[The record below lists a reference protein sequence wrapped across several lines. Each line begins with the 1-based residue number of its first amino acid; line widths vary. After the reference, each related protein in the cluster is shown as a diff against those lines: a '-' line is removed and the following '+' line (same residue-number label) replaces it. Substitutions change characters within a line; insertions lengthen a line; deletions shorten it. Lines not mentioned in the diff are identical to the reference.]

1 LLPSEILYLIVAVF
15 ARIVFEAHHR
25 YKKINGN
32 VLPTV
37 LVVDEAHNLIK
48 RYESADDNISSQQL
62 CTQIFEKIAKE
73 GRKFGLGLVLASQ
86 RPSELSQT
94 VLSQCN
100 TFILHRIVSDRDQ
113 EMVKK
118 LVPDVMGKMLN
129 ELSILPSRKA
139 IVLGWAIPIPTMVEI
154 NELPENYRPKSK
166 DPEYWD
172 VWTGKSERQI
182 KWENIIEEWQGKNNE

>member
-1 LLPSEILYLIVAVF
+1 M
-15 ARIVFEAHHR
+15 
-25 YKKINGN
+25 
-32 VLPTV
+32 PTV

-48 RYESADDNISSQQL
+48 RYETDDDNISSQKL

-100 TFILHRIVSDRDQ
+100 TFILHRIVSERDQ

-118 LVPDVMGKMLN
+118 LVPDAMNNILN
-129 ELSILPSRKA
+129 ELSVLPSRKG
-139 IVLGWAIPIPTMVEI
+139 IVLGWAISIPTIIEI
-154 NELPENYRPKSK
+154 NELPVEHRPRSS
-166 DPEYWD
+166 DPDFWD
-172 VWTGKSERQI
+172 VWINKKDRAINWEEISQIWCVKKEDGKADSNGD
-182 KWENIIEEWQGKNNE
+182 KHNFSN